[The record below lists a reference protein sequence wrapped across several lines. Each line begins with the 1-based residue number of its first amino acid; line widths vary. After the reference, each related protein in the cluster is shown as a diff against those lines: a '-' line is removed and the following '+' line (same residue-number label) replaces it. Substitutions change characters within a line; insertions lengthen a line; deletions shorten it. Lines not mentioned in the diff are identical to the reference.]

1 MAYYNNTWFI
11 NTIYKVE
18 VFIIVE
24 KSKQTIANQKW
35 ENKNKE
41 YASYLKSRSSARSF
55 IRNKAT
61 LEDLK
66 ELKAL
71 IEERE
76 GLLNK

>member
-1 MAYYNNTWFI
+1 M
-11 NTIYKVE
+11 
-18 VFIIVE
+18 E